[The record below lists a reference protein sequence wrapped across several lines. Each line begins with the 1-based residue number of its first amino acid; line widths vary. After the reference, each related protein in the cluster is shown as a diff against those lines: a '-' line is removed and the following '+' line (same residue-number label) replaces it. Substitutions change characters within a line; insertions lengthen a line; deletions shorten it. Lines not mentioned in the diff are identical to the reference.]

1 MIKVFKRM
9 GKKYGG
15 LFALAI
21 VFIFIQTMAD
31 LSLPKKMQV
40 IIDEGITMGNTDMI
54 WQAGLQMLLYAA
66 IVSVSAVAASLLASV
81 CASGLARNLRR
92 DIFTKVTGATNNQV
106 NPFGTASLIT
116 RTTNDVTQL
125 QQLVVMSRLMI
136 MAPVMGIG
144 GIIMAVS
151 TAPSLSWI
159 IVAVIAVVAV
169 FVALVLWKGTPL
181 FKAQQKKLDNLNQVM
196 REDLTG
202 VRVIRAF
209 NRTEKEQKRF
219 EAANADLTGT
229 ALKISRLMA
238 VMMPAT
244 TLIMNLTT
252 LLITQIS
259 AGLIDQGSLDVGQM
273 SAFIQYVM
281 QIMMSLIMVSMI
293 FVFIPRAA
301 VSADRINKVLDSEG
315 EIFDPKDP
323 KALPAG
329 GQSTLE
335 FKDVTFRFQGAE
347 EPVLSHISFTA
358 KAGQTTAIIGAT
370 GSGKTTLV
378 DLVSRFYDV
387 ESGQILLDG
396 VDIRDIPQ
404 EELHK
409 RIGLVPQKAVLF
421 TGTIAENIRFGK
433 EDATDEE
440 VRHAAQI
447 AQAADFI
454 ESKPD
459 GYDAP
464 LAQGGVNLSGGQ
476 KQRLS
481 IARALVRRPE
491 VYIFDDS
498 FSALDFKTDAKLRAA
513 LKDETGD
520 SITLIVAQRVS
531 SIMHAEQIL
540 VLSDGQLA
548 GAGTHKE
555 LYETC
560 PVYKEIVLSQHS
572 EEEIA

>member
-1 MIKVFKRM
+1 MLKVFKKM
-9 GKKYGG
+9 GTYGG
-15 LFALAI
+15 YYAVVI
-21 VFIFIQTMAD
+21 VFIFIQSMAD
-31 LSLPKKMQV
+31 LTLPKKMQV
-40 IIDEGITMGNTDMI
+40 IIDQGITQGNDAMI
-54 WQAGLQMLLYAA
+54 WEAGLQMLLFAA
-66 IVSVSAVAASLLASV
+66 IVSVSAVIASLLAAV
-81 CASGLARNLRR
+81 CGAGLAKNLRR
-92 DIFTKVTGATNNQV
+92 AVFTKVTGATNNQLSQ
-106 NPFGTASLIT
+106 FGTASLIT

-125 QQLVVMSRLMI
+125 QQFIVMSRLMI

-144 GIIMAVS
+144 GVIMAVR

-159 IVAVIAVVAV
+159 IAAVILVVAV
-169 FVALVLWKGTPL
+169 FVVCIFIKGNPL

-229 ALKISRLMA
+229 ALKIARLMA
-238 VMMPAT
+238 VMMPVT
-244 TLIMNLTT
+244 LLIMNLTT
-252 LLITQIS
+252 LLITQVS
-259 AGLIDQGSLDVGQM
+259 AGLIDTGSLEVGQM

-301 VSADRINKVLDSEG
+301 VSAERINKVLASEG
-315 EIFDPKDP
+315 EIFDPRQP
-323 KALPAG
+323 ASLPETG
-329 GQSTLE
+329 RGTLE
-335 FKDVTFRFQGAE
+335 FRDVTFRFAGAE

-358 KAGQTTAIIGAT
+358 KAGQTTAVIGST
-370 GSGKTTLV
+370 GAGKTTLI
-378 DLVSRFYDV
+378 DLVSRFYDI

-396 VDIRDIPQ
+396 VDIREIPQ
-404 EELHK
+404 AELRR

-433 EDATDEE
+433 EDATDQE
-440 VRHAAQI
+440 VRHAAQV

-459 GYDAP
+459 GYDAL

-491 VYIFDDS
+491 IYIFDDS

-513 LKDETGD
+513 LKEETAD
-520 SITLIVAQRVS
+520 SIMLVVAQRVS
-531 SIMHAEQIL
+531 TIMQAEQIL
-540 VLSDGQLA
+540 VLADGELA

-555 LYETC
+555 LFESC
-560 PVYKEIVLSQHS
+560 PVYREIVLSQHS

>member
-1 MIKVFKRM
+1 MLKVFKKM
-9 GKKYGG
+9 GKYCGYY
-15 LFALAI
+15 AVAI
-21 VFIFIQTMAD
+21 VFIFIQSMAD

-40 IIDEGITMGNTDMI
+40 IIDEGITMGNDAMI
-54 WQAGLQMLLYAA
+54 WEAGFQMLLFAA
-66 IVSVSAVAASLLASV
+66 VVSVSAIVASLLAAV
-81 CASGLARNLRR
+81 CGAGLAKNLRR
-92 DIFTKVTGATNNQV
+92 AVFTKVTGATNNQLSQ
-106 NPFGTASLIT
+106 FGTASLIT

-125 QQLVVMSRLMI
+125 QQFIVMSRLMI
-136 MAPVMGIG
+136 MAPIMGVG
-144 GIIMAVS
+144 GIIMAVN

-159 IVAVIAVVAV
+159 IVAVILVVAMFVTLV
-169 FVALVLWKGTPL
+169 FFKGNPL

-229 ALKISRLMA
+229 ALKIARLMA
-238 VMMPAT
+238 VMMPVT
-244 TLIMNLTT
+244 MLIMNLTT
-252 LLITQIS
+252 LLITQVS
-259 AGLIDQGSLDVGQM
+259 AGYIDAGNLEVGQM
-273 SAFIQYVM
+273 AAFIQYVM
-281 QIMMSLIMVSMI
+281 QVMMSLVMVSMI

-301 VSADRINKVLDSEG
+301 VSADRIGRVLESEG
-315 EIFDPKDP
+315 EIFDPESP
-323 KALPAG
+323 AALPEAG
-329 GQSTLE
+329 RGALE
-335 FKDVTFRFQGAE
+335 FRDVTFRFEGAE

-358 KAGQTTAIIGAT
+358 KAGQTTAIIGST

-396 VDIRDIPQ
+396 VDIREIPQ
-404 EELHK
+404 AELRR

-433 EDATDEE
+433 EDATDQE
-440 VRHAAQI
+440 VRHAAQV

-459 GYDAP
+459 GYDAL

-476 KQRLS
+476 KQRLA
-481 IARALVRRPE
+481 IARALVRKPE

-498 FSALDFKTDAKLRAA
+498 FSALDFKTDASLRAA
-513 LKDETGD
+513 LKEETAD
-520 SITLIVAQRVS
+520 SIMLVVAQRVS
-531 SIMHAEQIL
+531 SIMQAEQIL
-540 VLSDGQLA
+540 VLADGELA
-548 GAGTHKE
+548 GVGTHKE
-555 LYETC
+555 LFENC

>member
-1 MIKVFKRM
+1 MIKVFKKM
-9 GKKYGG
+9 SKYGWLYG
-15 LFALAI
+15 VSI
-21 VFIFIQTMAD
+21 IFIFIQSMAD

-40 IIDEGITMGNTDMI
+40 IIDEGITKGNDSMI
-54 WQAGLQMLLYAA
+54 WEAGFQMLLFAA
-66 IVSVSAVAASLLASV
+66 IVSVSAIVASLLAAV
-81 CASGLARNLRR
+81 CGSGLAKNLRR
-92 DIFTKVTGATNNQV
+92 GIFTKVTGATNNQLGQ
-106 NPFGTASLIT
+106 FGTASLIT
-116 RTTNDVTQL
+116 RTTNDVTQM
-125 QQLVVMSRLMI
+125 QQFVVMSRLMI
-136 MAPVMGIG
+136 MAPIMGIG

-159 IVAVIAVVAV
+159 IVAVIVVVAA
-169 FVALVLWKGTPL
+169 FVSFILFKGNPL
-181 FKAQQKKLDNLNQVM
+181 FKAQQKKLDTLNQVM

-229 ALKISRLMA
+229 ALKIARLMA
-238 VMMPAT
+238 VMMPVSM
-244 TLIMNLTT
+244 LIMNLTT
-252 LLITQIS
+252 ILVTQVS
-259 AGLIDQGSLDVGQM
+259 AGYIDQGTLDVGQM
-273 SAFIQYVM
+273 AAFIQYVM
-281 QIMMSLIMVSMI
+281 QVMMSLVMVSMI
-293 FVFIPRAA
+293 FVFIPRAM
-301 VSADRINKVLDSEG
+301 VSADRINKVLDSKG
-315 EIFDPKDP
+315 EIFDPANP
-323 KALPAG
+323 QALPETG
-329 GQSTLE
+329 RSTLE
-335 FKDVTFRFQGAE
+335 FRDVTFRFQGAE

-358 KAGQTTAIIGAT
+358 KAGETTAIIGAT
-370 GSGKTTLV
+370 GSGKSTLI
-378 DLVSRFYDV
+378 DLVSRFYDI

-396 VDIRDIPQ
+396 VDIKNLSQ
-404 EELHK
+404 AELRR

-421 TGTIAENIRFGK
+421 TGTIAENIRYGK

-440 VRHAAQI
+440 VRHAAAV

-459 GYDAP
+459 GYDAL

-476 KQRLS
+476 KQRLA
-481 IARALVRRPE
+481 IARALVRKPE

-513 LKDETGD
+513 LKGETGD
-520 SITLIVAQRVS
+520 SVMLVVAQRVS

-540 VLSDGQLA
+540 VLADGELA
-548 GAGTHKE
+548 GVGNHKE
-555 LYETC
+555 LYENC

>member
-1 MIKVFKRM
+1 MLKVFKKM
-9 GKKYGG
+9 GTYGG
-15 LFALAI
+15 YYAVVI
-21 VFIFIQTMAD
+21 VFIFIQSMAD
-31 LSLPKKMQV
+31 LTLPKKMQV
-40 IIDEGITMGNTDMI
+40 IIDQGITQGNDAMI
-54 WQAGLQMLLYAA
+54 WEAGLQMLLFAA
-66 IVSVSAVAASLLASV
+66 IVSVSAVIASLLAAV
-81 CASGLARNLRR
+81 CGAGLAKNLRR
-92 DIFTKVTGATNNQV
+92 AVFTKVTGATNNQLSQ
-106 NPFGTASLIT
+106 FGTASLIT

-125 QQLVVMSRLMI
+125 QQFIVMSRLMI

-144 GIIMAVS
+144 GVIMAVR

-159 IVAVIAVVAV
+159 IAAVILVVAV
-169 FVALVLWKGTPL
+169 FVVCIFIKGNPL

-229 ALKISRLMA
+229 ALKIARLMA
-238 VMMPAT
+238 VMMPVT
-244 TLIMNLTT
+244 LLIMNLTT
-252 LLITQIS
+252 LLITQVS
-259 AGLIDQGSLDVGQM
+259 AGLIDTGSLEVGQM

-301 VSADRINKVLDSEG
+301 VSAERINKVLASEG
-315 EIFDPKDP
+315 EIFDPRQP
-323 KALPAG
+323 ASLPETG
-329 GQSTLE
+329 RGTLE
-335 FKDVTFRFQGAE
+335 FRDVTFRFAGAE

-358 KAGQTTAIIGAT
+358 KAGQTTAVIGST
-370 GSGKTTLV
+370 GAGKTTLI
-378 DLVSRFYDV
+378 DLVSRFYDI

-396 VDIRDIPQ
+396 VDIREIPQ
-404 EELHK
+404 AGLRR

-433 EDATDEE
+433 EDATDQE
-440 VRHAAQI
+440 VRHAAQV

-459 GYDAP
+459 GYDAL

-491 VYIFDDS
+491 IYIFDDS

-513 LKDETGD
+513 LKEETAD
-520 SITLIVAQRVS
+520 SIMLVVAQRVS
-531 SIMHAEQIL
+531 TIMQAEQIL
-540 VLSDGQLA
+540 VLADGELA

-555 LYETC
+555 LFESC
-560 PVYKEIVLSQHS
+560 PVYREIVLSQHS

>member
-1 MIKVFKRM
+1 MIKTFRKM
-9 GKKYGG
+9 GKYGWLYG
-15 LFALAI
+15 IAVI
-21 VFIFIQTMAD
+21 FIFIQSMAD
-31 LSLPKKMQV
+31 LSLPNKMQV
-40 IIDEGITMGNTDMI
+40 IIDQGITKGNDAMI
-54 WQAGLQMLLYAA
+54 WEAGLQMLAFAA
-66 IVSVSAVAASLLASV
+66 VVSVSAIVASLLAAI
-81 CASGLARNLRR
+81 CGSGLAKNLRR
-92 DIFTKVTGATNNQV
+92 SIFTKVIGATNNQL
-106 NPFGTASLIT
+106 NAFGTASLIT

-125 QQLVVMSRLMI
+125 QQFVVMSRLMI
-136 MAPVMGIG
+136 MAPIMGIG
-144 GIIMAVS
+144 GIIMAVA

-159 IVAVIAVVAV
+159 IVAVILVVTV
-169 FVALVLWKGTPL
+169 FVLLVMYKGNPL
-181 FKAQQKKLDNLNQVM
+181 FKAQQKKLDTLNQVM

-229 ALKISRLMA
+229 ALKIARLMA
-238 VMMPAT
+238 VMMPVAM
-244 TLIMNLTT
+244 LIMNLTT
-252 LLITQIS
+252 LLVTQVS
-259 AGLIDQGSLDVGQM
+259 AGYIDAGSLDVGQM

-281 QIMMSLIMVSMI
+281 QVMMSLIMVSMI
-293 FVFIPRAA
+293 FIFIPRAM
-301 VSADRINKVLDSEG
+301 VSAERINKVLESQG
-315 EIFDPKDP
+315 EIYDPDQP
-323 KALPAG
+323 KALPRT

-335 FKDVTFRFQGAE
+335 FRDVTFRFKGAE
-347 EPVLSHISFTA
+347 EPVLSHITFTA
-358 KAGQTTAIIGAT
+358 KAGETTAIIGST
-370 GSGKTTLV
+370 GSGKSTLI
-378 DLVSRFYDV
+378 DLVSRCYDI

-396 VDIRDIPQ
+396 VDIRDISQ
-404 EELHK
+404 EELRR

-440 VRHAAQI
+440 VRHAAQV

-459 GYDAP
+459 GYDAL

-476 KQRLS
+476 KQRLA
-481 IARALVRRPE
+481 IARALVRKPE
-491 VYIFDDS
+491 IYIFDDS

-520 SITLIVAQRVS
+520 SIMLVVAQRVS

-540 VLSDGQLA
+540 VLSDGRLA
-548 GAGTHKE
+548 GVGTHSE

>member
-1 MIKVFKRM
+1 MIKTFRKM
-9 GKKYGG
+9 GKYGWLYG
-15 LFALAI
+15 IAVI
-21 VFIFIQTMAD
+21 FIFIQSMAD
-31 LSLPKKMQV
+31 LSLPNKMQV
-40 IIDEGITMGNTDMI
+40 IIDQGITKGNDAMI
-54 WQAGLQMLLYAA
+54 WEAGLQMLAFAA
-66 IVSVSAVAASLLASV
+66 VVSVSAIVASLLAAI
-81 CASGLARNLRR
+81 CGSGLAKNLRR
-92 DIFTKVTGATNNQV
+92 SIFTKVIGATNNQL
-106 NPFGTASLIT
+106 NAFGTASLIT

-125 QQLVVMSRLMI
+125 QQFVVMSRLMI
-136 MAPVMGIG
+136 MAPIMGIG
-144 GIIMAVS
+144 GIIMAVA

-159 IVAVIAVVAV
+159 IVAVILVVTV
-169 FVALVLWKGTPL
+169 FVLLVMYKGNPL
-181 FKAQQKKLDNLNQVM
+181 FKAQQKKLDALNQVM

-229 ALKISRLMA
+229 ALKIARLMA
-238 VMMPAT
+238 VMMPVAM
-244 TLIMNLTT
+244 LIMNLTT
-252 LLITQIS
+252 LLVTQVS
-259 AGLIDQGSLDVGQM
+259 AGYIDAGSLDVGQM

-281 QIMMSLIMVSMI
+281 QVMMSLIMVSMI
-293 FVFIPRAA
+293 FIFIPRAM
-301 VSADRINKVLDSEG
+301 VSAERINKVLESQG
-315 EIFDPKDP
+315 EIYDPDQP
-323 KALPAG
+323 KALPRT

-335 FKDVTFRFQGAE
+335 FRDVTFRFKGAE
-347 EPVLSHISFTA
+347 EPVLSHITFTA
-358 KAGQTTAIIGAT
+358 KAGETTAIIGST
-370 GSGKTTLV
+370 GSGKSTLI
-378 DLVSRFYDV
+378 DLVSRCYDI

-396 VDIRDIPQ
+396 VDIRDISQ
-404 EELHK
+404 EELRR

-440 VRHAAQI
+440 VRHAAQV

-459 GYDAP
+459 GYDAL

-476 KQRLS
+476 KQRLA
-481 IARALVRRPE
+481 IARALVRKPE
-491 VYIFDDS
+491 IYIFDDS

-520 SITLIVAQRVS
+520 SIMLVVAQRVS

-540 VLSDGQLA
+540 VLSDGRLA
-548 GAGTHKE
+548 GVGTHSE

-572 EEEIA
+572 EEEIV

>member
-1 MIKVFKRM
+1 MIKTFRKM
-9 GKKYGG
+9 GKYGWLYG
-15 LFALAI
+15 IAVI
-21 VFIFIQTMAD
+21 FIFIQSMAD
-31 LSLPKKMQV
+31 LSLPNKMQV
-40 IIDEGITMGNTDMI
+40 IIDQGITKGNDAMI
-54 WQAGLQMLLYAA
+54 WEAGLQMLAFAA
-66 IVSVSAVAASLLASV
+66 VVSVSAIVASLLAAI
-81 CASGLARNLRR
+81 CGSGLAKNLRR
-92 DIFTKVTGATNNQV
+92 SIFTKVIGATNNQL
-106 NPFGTASLIT
+106 NAFGTASLIT

-125 QQLVVMSRLMI
+125 QQFVVMSRLMI
-136 MAPVMGIG
+136 MAPIMGIG
-144 GIIMAVS
+144 GIIMAVA

-159 IVAVIAVVAV
+159 IVAVILVVTV
-169 FVALVLWKGTPL
+169 FVLLVMYKGNPL
-181 FKAQQKKLDNLNQVM
+181 FKAQQKKLDALNQVM

-229 ALKISRLMA
+229 ALKIARLMA
-238 VMMPAT
+238 VMMPVAM
-244 TLIMNLTT
+244 LIMNLTT
-252 LLITQIS
+252 LLVTQVS
-259 AGLIDQGSLDVGQM
+259 AGYIDAGSLDVGQM

-281 QIMMSLIMVSMI
+281 QVMMSLIMVSMI
-293 FVFIPRAA
+293 FIFIPRAM
-301 VSADRINKVLDSEG
+301 VSAERINKVLESQG
-315 EIFDPKDP
+315 EIYDPDQP
-323 KALPAG
+323 KALPRT

-335 FKDVTFRFQGAE
+335 FRDVTFRFKGAE
-347 EPVLSHISFTA
+347 EPVLSHITFTA
-358 KAGQTTAIIGAT
+358 KAGETTAIIGST
-370 GSGKTTLV
+370 GSGKSTLI
-378 DLVSRFYDV
+378 DLVSRCYDI

-396 VDIRDIPQ
+396 VDIRDISQ
-404 EELHK
+404 EELRR

-440 VRHAAQI
+440 VRHAAQV

-459 GYDAP
+459 GYDAL

-476 KQRLS
+476 KQRLA
-481 IARALVRRPE
+481 IARALVRKPE
-491 VYIFDDS
+491 IYIFDDS

-520 SITLIVAQRVS
+520 SIMLVVAQRVS

-540 VLSDGQLA
+540 VLSDGRLA
-548 GAGTHKE
+548 GVGTHSE